1 MISSNERKQI
11 KVQVEFTRTGW
22 RQFVRLNRSL
32 GARFIRAFIL
42 RYELAAYLAEHE
54 AAGVQLDTECQ
65 EVRYVDGVH
74 LLLRKSQG
82 IWYITDVFTAEEAYC
97 ASKQIPEKIL
107 IDLIAGVLGISPML
121 DDQEALEHI
130 NHIEMHPN
138 NRVLFV
144 FQDGHTEEHFWK
156 DHSRRDSWDAEKR
169 KKAAEKTK
177 EQRKRRKEQTAQ

>member
-22 RQFVRLNRSL
+22 RQFARLNRSL

-65 EVRYVDGVH
+65 EVRYVDGVY

-82 IWYITDVFTAEEAYC
+82 VWYITDVFTADEAVGYEPIYFWQRIKRS
-97 ASKQIPEKIL
+97 ASYIL
-107 IDLIAGVLGISPML
+107 ARLLIGWRQLTRKAVAG
-121 DDQEALEHI
+121 A
-130 NHIEMHPN
+130 
-138 NRVLFV
+138 
-144 FQDGHTEEHFWK
+144 
-156 DHSRRDSWDAEKR
+156 
-169 KKAAEKTK
+169 
-177 EQRKRRKEQTAQ
+177 

>member
-22 RQFVRLNRSL
+22 RQFARLNRSL

-65 EVRYVDGVH
+65 EVRYVDGVY

-82 IWYITDVFTAEEAYC
+82 IWYITDVFAAEEAISYEPVYFWQRIKRG
-97 ASKQIPEKIL
+97 ASYIL
-107 IDLIAGVLGISPML
+107 ARLLIGWRQLTRKAV
-121 DDQEALEHI
+121 A
-130 NHIEMHPN
+130 
-138 NRVLFV
+138 
-144 FQDGHTEEHFWK
+144 
-156 DHSRRDSWDAEKR
+156 DA
-169 KKAAEKTK
+169 
-177 EQRKRRKEQTAQ
+177 